1 MPCAGIAWRAIRPCR
16 GAASERRRIV
26 ANLLESTAKWCL
38 VQKGNPSG
46 RRRTG
51 PDPHNGESMMS
62 LTRSLAAAL
71 ALAAGLSTGMA
82 TGAAYAGDSASC
94 QAVRFADVGWTD
106 IQATTATA
114 SVILDAI
121 GYKPDT
127 QVLSVPVT
135 YQSLKNKDIDVFLGN
150 WMPSM
155 NENIAPFLKDKSVES
170 ISTNLTGAGYGLVV
184 PDYVAEGG
192 VKTLT
197 DIGKFKDKFD
207 SKIYGIEPGNDGNRI
222 VLGMI
227 KDPKSNLKGFELVES
242 SEAGMLSQAQ
252 KAMRNKDWIVF
263 LGWTPHPVMGEMKIT
278 YLEGMGDSGFGSAT
292 VHTNVRAGYLGE
304 CPNVGKFIKQLKF
317 DLSMENK
324 MMDGILKGGDA
335 HKVAADWLK
344 AHPDAADGWLDG
356 VTTFDGKDAKAAL
369 KEKLGS

>member
-1 MPCAGIAWRAIRPCR
+1 
-16 GAASERRRIV
+16 
-26 ANLLESTAKWCL
+26 
-38 VQKGNPSG
+38 
-46 RRRTG
+46 
-51 PDPHNGESMMS
+51 MS
-62 LTRSLAAAL
+62 PTRSLALAL
-71 ALAAGLSTGMA
+71 ALAAGICTSLSGGVA
-82 TGAAYAGDSASC
+82 LAGDSASC

-192 VKTLT
+192 VKSLT

-207 SKIYGIEPGNDGNRI
+207 NKIYGIEPGNDGNRI

-227 KDPKSNLKGFELVES
+227 KDPKSNLQGFELVES
-242 SEAGMLSQAQ
+242 SEAGMLSQAE

-278 YLEGMGDSGFGSAT
+278 YLEGMGDSGFGAAT
-292 VHTNVRAGYLGE
+292 VHTNVRAGYLNE

-317 DLSMENK
+317 DL
-324 MMDGILKGGDA
+324 
-335 HKVAADWLK
+335 
-344 AHPDAADGWLDG
+344 
-356 VTTFDGKDAKAAL
+356 
-369 KEKLGS
+369 